1 AHPHA
6 SRVRSQAHPHASRV
20 RSQGGNMFKKL
31 ILGIFVASVISAIA
45 SAKGDDAPA
54 WLKQAAA
61 ASVPAYD
68 KKVQAVVLV
77 NEERKTIEEDGRIR
91 TVTQR
96 AVRILAREGRR
107 EAVARASYST
117 DTDKVKEMRAWLI
130 RPSGEVTSY
139 GKKETMDLA
148 MADNDV
154 YNEVRV
160 KLISA
165 AENADAGCVF
175 GYEIVTE
182 EKSVFSQFVWHF
194 QEDIPVVASRI
205 TIALPK
211 DWRAGAVMFNHAK
224 IEPAVNGTTWAWELR
239 NLPQIEDEPAAPE
252 MTNLAARIAI
262 SVYPPDG
269 KATNLR
275 TFASWKDVSRYKSE
289 LSDPQAGYND
299 AIAAKAREL
308 TVNARTEYE
317 KIQAVGRY
325 AQSVN
330 YISIQTGVGRGGGYR
345 PHPAAD
351 VFGKNYGDCKDK
363 ANLMRAMLK
372 SLNIESYPVSIF
384 SGDPTYVR
392 SEWPSPH
399 QFNHAILAVKVG
411 DETKA
416 ASVVKHPQLGR
427 LLVFDPTDEDTP
439 VGDLPDHEQ
448 GSFALIAAGEQGELM
463 RMPVTEPEANKLDR
477 SIEAELNAQGILTAK
492 VQERFIGQSAV
503 TSRREFKRLAKPDY
517 IKMIEKW
524 VTRTVPS
531 AAVTKVEP
539 ADDQAGG
546 KFALDVEFNSA
557 SYAQTMRG
565 NLIVFKPA
573 IVGRRSSLLL
583 TEAKRQHPVVLESQ
597 AYSET
602 VRVKLPAGFDV
613 DEIPD
618 AAEMN
623 QPFGN
628 YAAKFEVKDGHLV
641 FRRTLVLKS
650 SQIPVEQYA
659 AVRSFFQ
666 RIYAV
671 EQAPVVLAKK

>member
-1 AHPHA
+1 MKPWRFCIAA
-6 SRVRSQAHPHASRV
+6 
-20 RSQGGNMFKKL
+20 FKTATPGARYAEKTRNTR
-31 ILGIFVASVISAIA
+31 
-45 SAKGDDAPA
+45 
-54 WLKQAAA
+54 
-61 ASVPAYD
+61 
-68 KKVQAVVLV
+68 KKR
-77 NEERKTIEEDGRIR
+77 NIRKEERNFI
-91 TVTQR
+91 Q
-96 AVRILAREGRR
+96 
-107 EAVARASYST
+107 
-117 DTDKVKEMRAWLI
+117 
-130 RPSGEVTSY
+130 
-139 GKKETMDLA
+139 
-148 MADNDV
+148 
-154 YNEVRV
+154 
-160 KLISA
+160 
-165 AENADAGCVF
+165 
-175 GYEIVTE
+175 
-182 EKSVFSQFVWHF
+182 SV
-194 QEDIPVVASRI
+194 
-205 TIALPK
+205 
-211 DWRAGAVMFNHAK
+211 
-224 IEPAVNGTTWAWELR
+224 R
-239 NLPQIEDEPAAPE
+239 NLPHIEDEPAAPE
-252 MTNLAARIAI
+252 MTNLAARVAV
-262 SVYPPDG
+262 SVYPPEG

-275 TFASWKDVSRYKSE
+275 TFSSWKDVSRYKSE

-299 AIAAKAREL
+299 AIAAKARDL
-308 TVNARTEYE
+308 TASARTEYE

-351 VFGKNYGDCKDK
+351 VFSKNYGDCKDK

-399 QFNHAILAVKVG
+399 QFNHAIIAVKIG
-411 DETKA
+411 DGTESPA
-416 ASVVKHPQLGR
+416 IVKHPQIGR
-427 LLVFDPTDEDTP
+427 LLIFDPTDEDTP

-448 GSFALIAAGEQGELM
+448 GSFALIAAGEHGELM

-477 SIEAELNAQGILTAK
+477 S
-492 VQERFIGQSAV
+492 
-503 TSRREFKRLAKPDY
+503 
-517 IKMIEKW
+517 
-524 VTRTVPS
+524 
-531 AAVTKVEP
+531 
-539 ADDQAGG
+539 
-546 KFALDVEFNSA
+546 SA

-583 TEAKRQHPVVLESQ
+583 TDAKRQHPVVLESQ

-602 VRVKLPAGFDV
+602 VRLKLPAGFDV

-628 YAAKFEVKDGHLV
+628 YAAKFEVKDGHLI

-666 RIYAV
+666 RIHAV

>member
-1 AHPHA
+1 MTK
-6 SRVRSQAHPHASRV
+6 RI
-20 RSQGGNMFKKL
+20 
-31 ILGIFVASVISAIA
+31 ILSIFVAIGMFVLA
-45 SAKGDDAPA
+45 SAKGDEAPA

-61 ASVPAYD
+61 ATAPAYD
-68 KKVQAVVLV
+68 KKVQAVVLLD
-77 NEERKTIEEDGRIR
+77 EERKTIEEDGRIR

-96 AVRILAREGRR
+96 AVRVLAREGRR
-107 EAVARASYST
+107 EAVARVSYST

-130 RPSGEVTSY
+130 RPSGEVISF

-165 AENADAGCVF
+165 SESADAGSVF

-194 QEDIPVVASRI
+194 QEDIPVVASRF
-205 TIALPK
+205 TVALPK
-211 DWRAGAVMFNHAK
+211 DWRADAVTFNHAK
-224 IEPAVNGTTWAWELR
+224 VEPAVNGTAWTWELR
-239 NLPQIEDEPAAPE
+239 NLAPIEDEPAAPE
-252 MTNLAARIAI
+252 ITNLAARIAV
-262 SVYPPDG
+262 SVYPPQG

-275 TFASWKDVSRYKSE
+275 TFANWKDVSRYKSE

-299 AIAAKAREL
+299 MIAAKAREL
-308 TVNARTEYE
+308 AGNAKTEFE

-345 PHPAAD
+345 PHAAVD

-372 SLNIESYPVSIF
+372 SLGIESYPVSIY

-399 QFNHAILAVKVG
+399 QFNHAIIAVKVG
-411 DETKA
+411 AETKA
-416 ASVVKHPQLGR
+416 ASIVEHPQLGR

-448 GSFALIAAGEQGELM
+448 GSFALIAAGDNGELL
-463 RMPVTEPEANKLDR
+463 RMPVTDPEANKLDR
-477 SIEAELNAQGILTAK
+477 VIEAEVTAQGLLSAK
-492 VQERFIGQSAV
+492 VRERFVGQSAV

-517 IKMIEKW
+517 VKMIERW
-524 VTRTVPS
+524 VTRTVPA

-539 ADDQAGG
+539 ADDQTSGR
-546 KFALDVEFNSA
+546 FALDVEFA
-557 SYAQTMRG
+557 SPSYVQTMRG

-583 TEAKRQHPVVLESQ
+583 TDDKRRHPVVLESQ

-602 VRVKLPAGFDV
+602 VRIKLPAGFEV

-618 AAEMN
+618 AAEMS

-628 YAAKFEVKDGHLV
+628 YAAKFEVQDGHLI

-650 SQIPVEQYA
+650 STIPVEQYA
-659 AVRSFFQ
+659 AVRNFFQ
-666 RIYAV
+666 RIYGV